1 MQMWLGKY
9 LSNFEGSNIIMM
21 MPANFSAV
29 AENELT
35 YVVGGASLV
44 DYLAPVMTTQN
55 WQNVSTNVVKIIGNT
70 FLNTYAK
77 SAFAALFDGNYVPGD
92 FIGGVFNSV
101 HRAYDKGYHTYDNNS
116 WGAALGILNA
126 GMSILG
132 GAAAIYTLGSGSVGL
147 EIKSVGVDKTTIDTG
162 FAFGNT
168 GSYEG

>member
-1 MQMWLGKY
+1 
-9 LSNFEGSNIIMM
+9 MM

-35 YVVGGASLV
+35 YVVGGTSLV

-70 FLNTYAK
+70 FLNAYAK
-77 SAFAALFDGNYVPGD
+77 SAFNALFDGNYVPGD
-92 FIGGVFNSV
+92 FIGGAFNTV
-101 HRAYDKGYHTYDNNS
+101 HRAYDKAYHTYEGNS

-132 GAAAIYTLGSGSVGL
+132 GAAAIYTLGSNPIGL
-147 EIKSVGVDKTTIDTG
+147 EVKKIDSGVLVDTKYG
-162 FAFGNT
+162 FGNW
-168 GSYEG
+168 GQVE

>member
-1 MQMWLGKY
+1 
-9 LSNFEGSNIIMM
+9 MM

-70 FLNTYAK
+70 FLANYVND
-77 SAFAALFDGNYVPGD
+77 AFTQLFDGNYVPGD
-92 FIGGVFNSV
+92 FIGGVFNTV
-101 HRAYDKGYHTYDNNS
+101 NHAYDKGYHTYGDTR

-132 GAAAIYTLGSGSVGL
+132 GAAAIYTLGSNPIGL
-147 EIKSVGVDKTTIDTG
+147 EVKTAKG
-162 FAFGNT
+162 
-168 GSYEG
+168 EGHSALAGAKFHY